1 MPAVSVL
8 ADLHRERVGR
18 LPCVACSVLQGVD
31 TRPVDLHHMEHER
44 HPFSDFLLLP
54 LCWEHH
60 RGFTGVHG
68 RHRLG
73 FEKLHGI
80 TQLQLLGVVI
90 SMLLADRASL
100 VGG

>member
-1 MPAVSVL
+1 MSVL
-8 ADLHRERVGR
+8 SAMHIDRVSR
-18 LPCVACSVLQGVD
+18 LPCVACKVLLGVE
-31 TRPVDLHHMEHER
+31 TRPIEIHHIESDR
-44 HPFSDFLLLP
+44 HAFSDFLVLG

-60 RGFTGVHG
+60 QGYTGVHG

-80 TQLQLLGVVI
+80 TQMQLLGVVT
-90 SMLLADRASL
+90 SMLLADRQSL